1 MHQTNSFRF
10 LWISQLF
17 ANIGGVFYIVGLI
30 PLIHAVTGSA
40 TAMALVPF
48 LTMVSRFV
56 SAMIAPLLLERMHLQ
71 PLLALSQFAKTFVLL
86 FLACF
91 STFFLNASTVPA
103 IFLFTIA
110 IGFLDGWSSPA
121 RSAMIPRLVEKKQL
135 LKANS
140 FLTMVDRTTELGGWP
155 LGAILVVAI
164 GAANLMWLTVL
175 LYLFA
180 TFATTRIE
188 NKQTKREMFTESRR
202 FFLSRSLAGWRFIL
216 IKPYL
221 RAISV
226 ADVLEN
232 SANVV
237 WIAAILY
244 VYVDEVLGTGEE
256 WWGYINAS
264 FFGGLLI
271 GGMLGYRYA
280 SFMEKQISRLIHI
293 GTFAVFLT
301 TLAFSLISTPWV
313 ALLFSTLFGFSS
325 QLKGVALQTIVQTN
339 VPEKELARVYS
350 AQEAAGFASFGL
362 STILFGFLTDLL
374 GARFIFALA
383 AAILLI
389 SALYLF
395 VVRKELY
402 LHQVVQTEEPIEKR
416 EST

>member
-1 MHQTNSFRF
+1 MTC
-10 LWISQLF
+10 LF
-17 ANIGGVFYIVGLI
+17 FD
-30 PLIHAVTGSA
+30 
-40 TAMALVPF
+40 
-48 LTMVSRFV
+48 
-56 SAMIAPLLLERMHLQ
+56 
-71 PLLALSQFAKTFVLL
+71 
-86 FLACF
+86 
-91 STFFLNASTVPA
+91 NASTVPA

-164 GAANLMWLTVL
+164 GADHLIWLTVL

-180 TFATTRIE
+180 AFVTTRIE
-188 NKQTKREMFTESRR
+188 NKQTKREVFTESRR
-202 FFLSRSLAGWRFIL
+202 SFLSRSLAGWRFIL
-216 IKPYL
+216 NKPYL

-280 SFMEKQISRLIHI
+280 SFMEKQISRLIHV